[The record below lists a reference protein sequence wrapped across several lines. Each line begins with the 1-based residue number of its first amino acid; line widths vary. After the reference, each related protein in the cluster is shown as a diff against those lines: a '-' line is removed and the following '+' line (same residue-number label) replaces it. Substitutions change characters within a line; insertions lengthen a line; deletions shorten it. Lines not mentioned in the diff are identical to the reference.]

1 MFGWK
6 TLVLNATW
14 RTEDRYPYHTHNI
27 TEQAFHTTDKQ
38 TNKHMIT
45 QDDICT
51 NKKFTLGGLKG

>member
-1 MFGWK
+1 MQPEEQK
-6 TLVLNATW
+6 TVILTI
-14 RTEDRYPYHTHNI
+14 HNI